1 MKRYLAHALALSL
14 GALLISGPA
23 MAAEHPGSAVEH
35 PGVKVEKKGTAI
47 TAKVVKKSIKEHV
60 KAASKAT
67 NGVFVVKDDK
77 LNKEWKLKLDKIHD
91 PVRKF
96 EKEGK
101 TIYFACSDFKAADSK
116 DVLDID
122 FWMVEKSGTL
132 EVIDTRIHKLNG
144 EPRYTYEGTE
154 LKEIR

>member
-14 GALLISGPA
+14 AALLVSGPV
-23 MAAEHPGSAVEH
+23 MAAEHPGRAVEH
-35 PGVKVEKKGTAI
+35 PGEKVEKKGKAI
-47 TAKVVKKSIKEHV
+47 TAKVVKQSIKEHV

-67 NGVFVVKDDK
+67 DGVFVIKDDK
-77 LNKEWKLKLDKIHD
+77 LNKEWKLKLAKIHD

-101 TIYFACSDFKAADSK
+101 TIYFACSDFKVVDSK

-122 FWMVEKSGTL
+122 FWMVEKNGTL
-132 EVIDTRIHKLNG
+132 EVIDTKIHKLNG

-154 LKEIR
+154 LKEIK